1 MSVYRDETRNVSH
14 QLRDEQNERER
25 IKLSLIPLYNAICEA
40 YKVYEQTESVSGK
53 IENTVLQIGA
63 DLERA
68 MAELRSITQ

>member
-1 MSVYRDETRNVSH
+1 MSVYRDEARTVA
-14 QLRDEQNERER
+14 QELRDEQNERER
-25 IKLSLIPLYNAICEA
+25 VKLSLVPLYNAICEA
-40 YKVYEQTESVSGK
+40 YTVYEQTESVSGK